1 MQIRLN
7 SGGIDY
13 IMVENTIEN
22 GELYPNNG
30 NISTKS
36 GNISQHNKKHNL
48 SCIALSVFFPA
59 TTQEYKPT
67 TTATPIKANP
77 ILIIC
82 FTFFLFSF

>member
-36 GNISQHNKKHNL
+36 GNISQHNKKHIL
-48 SCIALSVFFPA
+48 FIFFKVI
-59 TTQEYKPT
+59 THR
-67 TTATPIKANP
+67 IV
-77 ILIIC
+77 
-82 FTFFLFSF
+82 

>member
-36 GNISQHNKKHNL
+36 GNISQHNKKHIL
-48 SCIALSVFFPA
+48 FIFFKVIMHRIVCIFASHDTSV
-59 TTQEYKPT
+59 
-67 TTATPIKANP
+67 
-77 ILIIC
+77 
-82 FTFFLFSF
+82 